1 MSNYWAERQ
10 ALAQS
15 KLTTKSIRATEEQ
28 LKKYYRKS
36 MEKTLDSFEKTY
48 NKIFHNIQEGQEITP
63 ADLYKLD
70 KYWEMQG
77 QLQKELER
85 LGDKQI
91 GLLTNDFKNHYEKIY
106 NSIALKGEPLFNT
119 LNDEM
124 AQQMINE
131 IWCAD
136 GKTWSQ
142 RVWVNMN
149 KLKQTLNDELLHCVI
164 TGAKPTVLRER
175 LTNEFDKISRGRA
188 NTLIRTEMAH
198 IQTQAAKQR
207 YLDYGLTQYE
217 ILGREEDK
225 CGHEPDCNEQ
235 DGERYYFA
243 NMKVGENA
251 PPFHPN
257 CRCCIVPVVD

>member
-1 MSNYWAERQ
+1 MSYWAERQ

-15 KLTTKSIRATEEQ
+15 KLTTKSAKATEAQ
-28 LKKYYRKS
+28 IRKYYRRS

-48 NKIFHNIQEGQEITP
+48 MKIFHNISEGKNITP

-70 KYWEMQG
+70 KYWESQA
-77 QLQKELER
+77 QLQRELEK

-106 NSIALKGEPLFNT
+106 RSISIKGEPFFNT
-119 LNDEM
+119 LNDEI
-124 AQQMINE
+124 AHQMVNE

-136 GKTWSQ
+136 GKSWSQ
-142 RVWVNMN
+142 RIWGNMN
-149 KLKQTLNDELLHCVI
+149 QLQQTLNDELLHCVVV
-164 TGAKPTVLRER
+164 GAKPDVLRAR
-175 LTNEFDKISRGRA
+175 LMNGFNVSRGRA

-207 YLDYGLTQYE
+207 YMDYGLSQYE
-217 ILGREEDK
+217 ILGREENH
-225 CGHEPDCNEQ
+225 CGNEPDCHDL
-235 DGERYYFA
+235 DGEKFYFT
-243 NMKVGENA
+243 NMVVGENA